1 MSVLMFVFSRLMKM
15 IAQMEIIPIYRIVT
29 PALLKLANYVREP
42 ENVAPI
48 LAWTIVMDIVR
59 TAEYNVEVISINP
72 TL

>member
-1 MSVLMFVFSRLMKM
+1 MKM
-15 IAQMEIIPIYRIVT
+15 IAQMEIIPIYRIVM
-29 PALLKLANYVREP
+29 LVSLKLANYVGEL

-48 LAWTIVMDIVR
+48 LAWTIVMDILP